1 MEEEQ
6 IGTFSIRNHENDV
19 IDKFY
24 NFYLKTT
31 DNEFYFEFN

>member
-6 IGTFSIRNHENDV
+6 IGTFSIRDHENDV

-24 NFYLKTT
+24 NFYLKIGK
-31 DNEFYFEFN
+31 N

>member
-6 IGTFSIRNHENDV
+6 IGAFSIRNNEDDV

-24 NFYLKTT
+24 NFYLKFTS
-31 DNEFYFEFN
+31 NLIGF

>member
-6 IGTFSIRNHENDV
+6 IGAFSIRNHENDV

-24 NFYLKTT
+24 NFYLKLLTMSF
-31 DNEFYFEFN
+31 NFECN

>member
-6 IGTFSIRNHENDV
+6 VGSFSIRDHENDV

-24 NFYLKTT
+24 NFY
-31 DNEFYFEFN
+31 FENRKK